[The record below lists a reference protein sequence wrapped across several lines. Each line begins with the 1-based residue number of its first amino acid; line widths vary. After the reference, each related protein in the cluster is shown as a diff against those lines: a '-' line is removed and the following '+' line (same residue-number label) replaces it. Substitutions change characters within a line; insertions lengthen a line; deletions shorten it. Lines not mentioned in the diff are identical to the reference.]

1 MCTLSVHLHSS
12 FCYFYSPDGL
22 ARAKWIR
29 ALHAVEQLENTVLRP
44 HVRLSAPKYTS
55 KYFFF
60 PKTALGLRNR
70 ALPFPQ
76 HNRITFL
83 EQNVL
88 VSGDLEEVLAGTP
101 AFLVV

>member
-29 ALHAVEQLENTVLRP
+29 ALHAVEQLENTVLHAVEQLDNTVLRP

-60 PKTALGLRNR
+60 PQDSARSE
-70 ALPFPQ
+70 
-76 HNRITFL
+76 
-83 EQNVL
+83 EQGSPIPSTQQDNV
-88 VSGDLEEVLAGTP
+88 P
-101 AFLVV
+101 